1 MGKLASYVRVNKAN
15 GNANS
20 AKSKKKVL
28 EKIQD
33 GAVDKPQDYEPSFVF
48 RFPECER
55 LPPPVMPFDKVSF
68 SYSGVAEDNLYQD
81 LSLAVDYD
89 SRIAIVGANGCGK
102 STLMKLM
109 SGELHPTAGSVQTH
123 PHLRLAKYHQHST
136 EVLDLDATVLDFMI
150 AQFPAKHQTLK
161 DRPNNQ
167 EQWRGYLYSFGFS
180 TKQQTSPIGL
190 LSDGQKSRL
199 VFAMIAMT
207 PSGILLLDE
216 PTNHLD
222 LDAVSGLAEAV
233 KAFQG
238 GVVLV
243 SHDFRLIDQVANEI
257 WLCEDKG
264 VKRFEGSIR
273 EYKAILA
280 KKMEALKVMKR

>member
-1 MGKLASYVRVNKAN
+1 MT
-15 GNANS
+15 
-20 AKSKKKVL
+20 AK
-28 EKIQD
+28 
-33 GAVDKPQDYEPSFVF
+33 
-48 RFPECER
+48 
-55 LPPPVMPFDKVSF
+55 
-68 SYSGVAEDNLYQD
+68 
-81 LSLAVDYD
+81 
-89 SRIAIVGANGCGK
+89 
-102 STLMKLM
+102 
-109 SGELHPTAGSVQTH
+109 
-123 PHLRLAKYHQHST
+123 
-136 EVLDLDATVLDFMI
+136 
-150 AQFPAKHQTLK
+150 FPAKDQTLK
-161 DRPNNQ
+161 DRPKNQ
-167 EQWRGYLYSFGFS
+167 EQWRGYLYTFGFT

-222 LDAVSGLAEAV
+222 LDAVAGLADAV
-233 KAFQG
+233 KSFQG

-264 VKRFEGSIR
+264 VRRFEGSIR

-280 KKMEALKVMKR
+280 KKMEALKVVKR